1 MNDILRQKIKDLPT
15 SSGVY
20 IMYSQSGQILYI
32 GKAKVL
38 KNRVSQ
44 YFNAGVKTEK
54 VARMVSKVYTFD
66 YIITRNEVEALV
78 LENNLIKQHK
88 PPYNILLKDDKNY
101 PFIRIDVK
109 ADFPRVEVVRKLK
122 ADGAKYFGPY
132 MQGISS
138 RDITDLIYSAF
149 SLRSCSLN
157 MNKIP
162 SSHRP
167 CLNHHIG
174 RCLAPCTG
182 CVSREEYKK
191 QVDGVISFLGG
202 NDKKVEEMLIG
213 RMRAASEREDYE
225 QALYYKQKLEVLD
238 KLVRRQVTALPKDL
252 NIDVFAI
259 ASSGLNTVAAVLFVR
274 GGKLLGGDKQVIE
287 DVSPD
292 EKSALSSYISR
303 YASQVGYVADE
314 VVTSVQLDDEDAMA
328 EYLSGIKGKRVNV
341 ICPHQGIRR
350 QLADMA
356 ESNAKDFLEKSLSV
370 RERHDNMTVGAMM
383 QLGELLRLPRI
394 PVRMECYDI
403 SHVSGTDKVASM
415 VVFINGEPARG
426 HYRKFHIREVEGNN
440 DFASL
445 QEALSRRLARLE
457 EAESAELPE
466 EDGDISGFGDPDGQ
480 GELSLNGE
488 NVEAASSGEKAKSD
502 ISFSSRPDLIVI
514 DGGKGQ
520 LSSVLEAVGEWSGK
534 INFISLAKREEEVFV
549 PHQSQPVI
557 LPRDSYALKLLQRIR
572 DEAHRFA
579 ITFHRNTRGKRM
591 RHSSLEEI
599 PNVGE
604 KAAKKLLKSF
614 GTIAAIKQ
622 ATVPELMQVVNR
634 RAAESV
640 YNYYNGE
647 EE

>member
-1 MNDILRQKIKDLPT
+1 MNEILRQKIKDLPT

-88 PPYNILLKDDKNY
+88 PPYNILLKDDKSY

-138 RDITDLIYSAF
+138 KDITDLIYSAF

-167 CLNHHIG
+167 CLNYHIG

-182 CVSREEYKK
+182 EVSKEEYKK

-202 NDKKVEEMLIG
+202 NDKKVEDMLKT
-213 RMRAASEREDYE
+213 RMNAASEREDYE
-225 QALYYKQKLEVLD
+225 QALYYKQKLDVLD

-252 NIDVFAI
+252 NMDVFAI

-287 DVSPD
+287 DVSLD

-303 YASQVGYVADE
+303 YTAQVGYVADE
-314 VVTSVQLDDEDAMA
+314 VVTSARLDDEEAMA
-328 EYLSGIKGKRVNV
+328 EYLSGIKGKKVNV
-341 ICPHQGIRR
+341 LCPHQGIRR

-370 RERHDNMTVGAMM
+370 RERRDNMTVGAMM

-426 HYRKFHIREVEGNN
+426 HYRKFHIKQVEGNN

-445 QEALSRRLARLE
+445 QEALSRRLAHLTQG
-457 EAESAELPE
+457 E
-466 EDGDISGFGDPDGQ
+466 ED
-480 GELSLNGE
+480 
-488 NVEAASSGEKAKSD
+488 V
-502 ISFSSRPDLIVI
+502 SFSSVPDLIVI

-549 PHQSQPVI
+549 PHQSLPVI

-579 ITFHRNTRGKRM
+579 ITFHRNTRGRRM
-591 RHSSLEEI
+591 RRSSLEDI

-622 ATVPELMQVVNR
+622 ATVPELMQVVNK

-640 YNYYNGE
+640 YEYYNLQE

>member
-1 MNDILRQKIKDLPT
+1 MNDILRQKIKDLP
-15 SSGVY
+15 SSPGVY

-88 PPYNILLKDDKNY
+88 PPYNILLKDDKSY

-109 ADFPRVEVVRKLK
+109 ADFPRVEVVRKLR

-162 SSHRP
+162 PSHRP
-167 CLNHHIG
+167 CLNYHIG

-182 CVSREEYKK
+182 SVSREEYKK
-191 QVDGVISFLGG
+191 QVDGVISFLSG
-202 NDKKVEEMLIG
+202 NDKKVEDMLRE
-213 RMRAASEREDYE
+213 RMQAASDREDYE
-225 QALYYKQKLEVLD
+225 QALYYKQKLDVLD

-287 DVSPD
+287 DVSLD
-292 EKSALSSYISR
+292 EKSALSSYISQYTSR
-303 YASQVGYVADE
+303 VGYVADE
-314 VVTSVQLDDEDAMA
+314 VVTSVQLDDEEAMA
-328 EYLSGIKGKRVNV
+328 EYLSGIKGKKVNV
-341 ICPHQGIRR
+341 LCPHQGIRR

-356 ESNAKDFLEKSLSV
+356 QSNAKDFLEKSLSV

-415 VVFINGEPARG
+415 VVFVNGEPARG
-426 HYRKFHIREVEGNN
+426 HYRKFHIKEVEGNN

-445 QEALSRRLARLE
+445 QEALSRRLSHLTE
-457 EAESAELPE
+457 GE
-466 EDGDISGFGDPDGQ
+466 ED
-480 GELSLNGE
+480 
-488 NVEAASSGEKAKSD
+488 V
-502 ISFSSRPDLIVI
+502 SFSSLPDLIVI

-520 LSSVLEAVGEWSGK
+520 LSSVLEAVGEWSER

-549 PHQSQPVI
+549 PHQSEPII

-622 ATVPELMQVVNR
+622 ATVPELMQVVNK